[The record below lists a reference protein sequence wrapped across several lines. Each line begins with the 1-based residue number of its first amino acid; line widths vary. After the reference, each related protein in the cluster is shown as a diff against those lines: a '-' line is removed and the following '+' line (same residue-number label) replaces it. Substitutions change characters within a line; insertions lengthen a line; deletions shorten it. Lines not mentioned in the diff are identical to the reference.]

1 MPMPAYKDTMQ
12 DEIKLM
18 ARAIVD
24 QYETPTQKNCKFCH
38 ANFDLAK
45 MKKIMGAVGLNQLRQ
60 DGFKWAGKFI
70 ATDAS
75 GSTSAIVKLNDGYYR
90 FDTSNFIKYKIN
102 YCDQCGRS
110 LQ

>member
-1 MPMPAYKDTMQ
+1 MPAYKDTMQ

-24 QYETPTQKNCKFCH
+24 QYETPTQKNCKFV
-38 ANFDLAK
+38 NT
-45 MKKIMGAVGLNQLRQ
+45 G
-60 DGFKWAGKFI
+60 
-70 ATDAS
+70 AS
-75 GSTSAIVKLNDGYYR
+75 GSVSAIVKLNDGYYR